1 MGLRKSHKQGTNGD
15 KKRQVCR
22 QGFDL
27 ALSCSV
33 KDEAEAA
40 GVAPAP
46 EIRDRPESLRTS
58 RGDVDFIMQ
67 RPELG
72 TIEYV
77 GGRCNF
83 NHVEAIEKIINTKT
97 F

>member
-1 MGLRKSHKQGTNGD
+1 MRCARLLIVNCFLPREKTQVCKYILMGLRKSHKQWTNGD

-67 RPELG
+67 
-72 TIEYV
+72 
-77 GGRCNF
+77 
-83 NHVEAIEKIINTKT
+83 
-97 F
+97 